1 MFVWTIKPLN
11 YIEQLIILVLAIAEC
26 VSNSTFASFVDIPK
40 SISISTVG
48 LKICEITT
56 VIK

>member
-11 YIEQLIILVLAIAEC
+11 YIEQLIILVLVFAEC
-26 VSNSTFASFVDIPK
+26 VSNSTFASLVDIQK

-48 LKICEITT
+48 LEICEITT